1 MCQFYALT
9 YDWFNCISSK
19 QHSCNKLPSTSWLWL
34 TFFYSCQI
42 TYYVQISNYTIILFI
57 WNRVNTIHPKCLGII
72 NYLQRYGCNL
82 LFIHAVMF
90 FTPKNC
96 NQSME
101 IIILLKKESKLKA
114 MMCNIYVNNIL
125 FPMRDAKRIQ
135 ILTSYFKFKRGNALG
150 QIAFISCQLNQ
161 RLDCSFLLRQ
171 DLNY

>member
-1 MCQFYALT
+1 M
-9 YDWFNCISSK
+9 NC
-19 QHSCNKLPSTSWLWL
+19 
-34 TFFYSCQI
+34 
-42 TYYVQISNYTIILFI
+42 
-57 WNRVNTIHPKCLGII
+57 
-72 NYLQRYGCNL
+72 LQRYGCNL

-125 FPMRDAKRIQ
+125 FPMRDAKRIR

-171 DLNY
+171 DLNYYSALSLRNQLQQTGKNTKPTSRWLHTKILYMSCAVWNIISEACFREYKQTWVHLKALSIMIL